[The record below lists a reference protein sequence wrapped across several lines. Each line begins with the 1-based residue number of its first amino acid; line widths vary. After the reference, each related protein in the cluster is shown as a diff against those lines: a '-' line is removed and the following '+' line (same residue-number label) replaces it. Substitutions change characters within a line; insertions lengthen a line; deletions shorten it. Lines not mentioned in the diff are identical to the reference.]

1 MIIKQN
7 IVTQNQKDR
16 THVKKFVQKSK
27 KEKLAEKSNSLIK
40 IKPMQHFNH
49 MEKPMK
55 YMKFLP
61 HSPKKG
67 KVIVGG
73 LAIAVRLQLG
83 N

>member
-1 MIIKQN
+1 MW
-7 IVTQNQKDR
+7 
-16 THVKKFVQKSK
+16 KSLCRSQK

-40 IKPMQHFNH
+40 IKPMQHLNH

-55 YMKFLP
+55 YMKSLP

-73 LAIAVRLQLG
+73 FAIAVRLQLG